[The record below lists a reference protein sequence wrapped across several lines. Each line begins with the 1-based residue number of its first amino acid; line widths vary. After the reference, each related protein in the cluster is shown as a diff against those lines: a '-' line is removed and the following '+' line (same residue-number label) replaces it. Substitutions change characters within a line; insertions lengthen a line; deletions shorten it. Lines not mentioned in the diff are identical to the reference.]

1 MTAGI
6 ADRMFARVGEAVEL
20 QTRADTPA
28 AGGGI
33 TETYTSFATVI
44 AKIVELGS
52 MHLGT
57 EQVEEGVTHL
67 VTVGEESGIKDAE
80 YVIYQ
85 GRRLRVSRQRLIGP
99 ADIRFRQLFCEEIEH
114 DGVSNRYFRR

>member
-1 MTAGI
+1 MSI
-6 ADRMFARVGEAVEL
+6 KDRMFARVGEMVEL
-20 QTRADTPA
+20 QTRVDAPSAT
-28 AGGGI
+28 GGL
-33 TETYTSFATVI
+33 TETYTTFATVV
-44 AKIVELGS
+44 AKVVELGS

-67 VTVGEESGIKDAE
+67 VTVSEDTGVNDAE

-99 ADIRFRQLFCEEIEH
+99 ADIRFRQLFCEEIES